1 MIIAIDG
8 PAAAG
13 KGTLAK
19 FLAERFNLA
28 LLDTGLLYRGV
39 GKKILSNHQ
48 DPNDREIAETV
59 ARSLLFDDLNDNSL
73 RTEEVARAASQ
84 VSSIPGVREALLEFQ
99 RNFANNPGQK
109 FKGAVLDGRDIGTVV
124 CPDAEIKI
132 FLCASVEVRAKR
144 RYKELMERGH
154 KVIYSQILFELNER
168 DTRDMK
174 RTNAPL
180 KAASDAFIID
190 TGELNADEVFKA
202 ALDFVMR
209 HDFSLV

>member
-19 FLAERFNLA
+19 LLAEHFNLA

-39 GKKILSNHQ
+39 GKKILSKHQ
-48 DPNDREIAETV
+48 DPNDCEIAETA
-59 ARSLLFDDLNDNSL
+59 ARNLLFDDLNDNSL

-99 RNFANNPGQK
+99 LNFANNPGQK

-132 FLCASVEVRAKR
+132 FLCASAEVRAKR

-154 KVIYSQILFELNER
+154 KAIYSQILFELNER

-174 RTNAPL
+174 RANAPL

-190 TGELNADEVFKA
+190 TGGLNADEVFKK

-209 HDFSLV
+209 HDFNLA